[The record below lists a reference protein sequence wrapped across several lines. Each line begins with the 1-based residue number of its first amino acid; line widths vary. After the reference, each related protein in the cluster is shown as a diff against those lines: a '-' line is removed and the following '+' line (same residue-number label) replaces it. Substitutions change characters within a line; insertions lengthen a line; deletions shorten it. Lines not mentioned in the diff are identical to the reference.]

1 MVTPLLNPE
10 QCLKNHAQYIC
21 GTCGRCI
28 CIEKDSKRGLRRWN
42 FPFKTLEIAKLYLRV
57 AEYCCQ
63 SNCGIYELEN
73 NKDRKSYKIFASQ
86 SNLLSYISKNKKI
99 SCSKMQPVFQ
109 NFEFKVYK
117 NTLIKRL
124 NEQEVSKY
132 LIEMKIAKLADFK
145 QTAKEF

>member
-1 MVTPLLNPE
+1 
-10 QCLKNHAQYIC
+10 
-21 GTCGRCI
+21 
-28 CIEKDSKRGLRRWN
+28 
-42 FPFKTLEIAKLYLRV
+42 
-57 AEYCCQ
+57 
-63 SNCGIYELEN
+63 
-73 NKDRKSYKIFASQ
+73 
-86 SNLLSYISKNKKI
+86 
-99 SCSKMQPVFQ
+99 MQPVFQ